1 MLQLDDKYRVVVADK
16 LNFSLERLEEVLE
29 LKTKKPTGEFKWKNV
44 AYVGLNLN
52 HAIKR
57 YSKEVQRD
65 GVEHND
71 LLERLRHLEDKID
84 RIVLKDK
91 IVFVPK
97 ERKKDE

>member
-1 MLQLDDKYRVVVADK
+1 MLKLDDNYRVVVADK

-29 LKTKKPTGEFKWKNV
+29 LKSKKPTGEFKWKNI

-65 GVEHND
+65 GVEHSD
-71 LLERLRHLEDKID
+71 LLDKLKHLEDMID
-84 RIVLKDK
+84 RIATKDK
-91 IVFVPK
+91 IVFIPK

>member
-1 MLQLDDKYRVVVADK
+1 MFELDDKYRVVVADK
-16 LNFSLERLEEVLE
+16 LNLSLEKLEEVIE

-57 YSKEVQRD
+57 YSKEVIRD
-65 GVEHND
+65 GIQYGD
-71 LLERLRHLEDKID
+71 LMDRLKKLEDKID
-84 RIVLKDK
+84 RLPLKDK